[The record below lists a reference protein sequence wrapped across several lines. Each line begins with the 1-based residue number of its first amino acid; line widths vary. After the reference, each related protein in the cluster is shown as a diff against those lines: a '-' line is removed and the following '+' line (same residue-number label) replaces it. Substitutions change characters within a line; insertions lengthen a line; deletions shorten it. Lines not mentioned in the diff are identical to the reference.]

1 MCYTMTIMKSS
12 QHLLIIDDEKHICNS
27 LKELFI
33 KNGFKVTTALSAKEG
48 FSALQKF
55 SIDLIICDIVMADMS
70 GITFLEKIGDKIPV
84 VMITAYG
91 SIETTRKA
99 FKLGACDYL
108 VKPFD
113 FHELLVVVKQNLRS
127 SSNPNEILVQEVQF
141 QSDSAAY
148 NNMISL
154 TEKFC
159 GTDMPVLL
167 TGESGVGKE
176 VLANYIHNNSPRSE
190 QPLISINCAA
200 IPDTL
205 LESEL
210 FGYEKGAFSGA
221 DGKKTG
227 KFEEADG
234 GTIFLDEI
242 GDMLPSLQAKMLRVL
257 QNFKFSR
264 LGGHQIIS
272 VDVRIIAASNKDI
285 GKLVEKGTF
294 RADLFHRL
302 NGVHIEVPPLRKRK
316 EDIRTLTN
324 FFINYFNDKYSKA
337 IKSVDSAV
345 LNSLQNY
352 SWPGNIRELK
362 NCIERAVV
370 VCESSI
376 ITQEHLPNG
385 IVYSSTDPD
394 ESVPKK
400 LADYRN
406 SYMREIIIDA
416 LRQTG
421 GNRSEAAKLLDISRK
436 TLYLRMKEL
445 QIEYEFK

>member
-1 MCYTMTIMKSS
+1 MKFS

-27 LKELFI
+27 LKELFV
-33 KNGFKVTTALSAKEG
+33 KNGFKVTTAFSAKEG
-48 FSALQKF
+48 FSVLQKF
-55 SIDLIICDIVMADMS
+55 PIDLIICDIVMADMS

-113 FHELLVVVKQNLRS
+113 FHELLVVVKQNLQS
-127 SSNPNEILVQEVQF
+127 SSNPNEIPVQEVQF

-154 TEKFC
+154 ADKFC

-176 VLANYIHNNSPRSE
+176 VLANYFHNNSPRSE

-257 QNFKFSR
+257 QNFEFSR

-285 GKLVEKGTF
+285 AKLVEKGTF

-316 EDIRTLTN
+316 EDIRTFTD

-345 LNSLQNY
+345 LNSLQSY

-370 VCESSI
+370 VCEGST
-376 ITQEHLPNG
+376 ITQEHLPNS

-400 LADYRN
+400 LTDYRN